1 MPMISSRSPCIE
13 WESLLGRLTTAAI
26 KLFKQFGCSNA
37 ELVLP
42 GTGVSPEDLAVDAT
56 VEFFQ
61 GEKVKWCPK
70 NPYEDPFPLVVTVMR
85 NNFIDLLRSAD
96 HQKIKLM
103 GDTLGVDGKSTLEN
117 IPALD
122 QGLSDLLNRPTIGF
136 TEVEAKILAEY
147 FYPFA
152 ESNQDLIDIID
163 AVVFFKCR
171 KRREIADLLDISPQE
186 VTDRWEKLRYNYT
199 RHHQKHH

>member
-1 MPMISSRSPCIE
+1 MTSSRSPCIE
-13 WESLLGRLTTAAI
+13 WGSLLGRLTTVAI
-26 KLFKQFGCSNA
+26 KLFKQHGCSNA
-37 ELVLP
+37 ELILP

-61 GEKVKWCPK
+61 GETVKWCPK
-70 NPYEDPFPLVVTVMR
+70 DPYEDPFPLVVTVMR

-96 HQKIKLM
+96 HQKIKLIE
-103 GDTLGVDGKSTLEN
+103 DTLDENWKCRLEN
-117 IPALD
+117 VSTLD

-152 ESNQDLIDIID
+152 EGNQDLIDIIE

-199 RHHQKHH
+199 HHHRKQH